1 MRWNLGLPDA
11 LKPRGKFR
19 SLLFL
24 LILIDTV
31 LTPFLLPV
39 IGYGFL
45 RDQKKVFTYSW
56 YKTKELST
64 RSYSSAFFFCQ
75 MRKVLDGTKE
85 GNERGHLTDERSV
98 EDKLGITWIYP
109 LLLKF

>member
-31 LTPFLLPV
+31 LTPLLLPV
-39 IGYGFL
+39 IGYVSY
-45 RDQKKVFTYSW
+45 RDQKKVF
-56 YKTKELST
+56 
-64 RSYSSAFFFCQ
+64 R
-75 MRKVLDGTKE
+75 
-85 GNERGHLTDERSV
+85 
-98 EDKLGITWIYP
+98 
-109 LLLKF
+109 